1 MFRNALSC
9 FVAQLELT
17 RLTETLPDNID
28 YTELMEMVQQRLQG
42 APGKTLGVFELL
54 QAKEVHLPDPDNPSY
69 AVASM
74 SAPLTVFLFDIE
86 GTTTP
91 LPFVRKVMMPIAES
105 RVEAYM
111 ATHFPADQAF
121 VDRLTAASA
130 PQSSPLAKA
139 TMAYS
144 KAFTDALATSGAR
157 DWKDEAA
164 NEVTR
169 SEFCALFHSE
179 IERGSDHAA
188 VKVVQAAIW
197 AEVFAEG
204 KLQSQVFPDVNTFF
218 RFAGGPAMTERVRIA
233 LYSSGS
239 IEAQKL
245 IMANTPYGDLNPFI
259 TAYFDPLL
267 VGTKLMP
274 KSYMKIRTL
283 LAEKLDIPPESMQI
297 VFVTDNTSEASAAE
311 TSGAVESSILCV
323 RPLNDWITF
332 DTMLSINVPYI
343 MSFTQLMQ
351 CNCVVDM
358 KKLVNDAKECMKE
371 HSTS

>member
-1 MFRNALSC
+1 MLRNALSC
-9 FVAQLELT
+9 FVAQLELA
-17 RLTETLPDNID
+17 RLTGTLPSSID
-28 YTELMEMVQQRLQG
+28 YEELVAMVQQRLQG

-54 QAKEVHLPDPDNPSY
+54 QAKEIHLPEPDNPNY

-74 SAPLTVFLFDIE
+74 LAPLTVFLFDIE

-91 LPFVRKVMMPIAES
+91 LPFVQKVMMPLAES

-111 ATHFPADQAF
+111 AAHFPADQAF
-121 VDRLTAASA
+121 VDLLTAVAE

-139 TMAYS
+139 PTAYS
-144 KAFTDALATSGAR
+144 KAFTDALAASGAR

-164 NEVTR
+164 NEVAR
-169 SEFCALFHSE
+169 SEFCAFFHHE
-179 IERGSDHAA
+179 IKRGSDHAA
-188 VKVVQAAIW
+188 VKAVQAAIW
-197 AEVFAEG
+197 TEVFAEG
-204 KLQSQVFPDVNTFF
+204 KLQSQVFPDVSTFF
-218 RFAGGPAMTERVRIA
+218 RFAGGPAMAERTRIA

-239 IEAQKL
+239 IAAQKL
-245 IMANTPYGDLNPFI
+245 VMGHTPYGDLNPFI

-283 LAEKLDIPPESMQI
+283 LAEKLDIPQESMHI

-311 TSGAVESSILCV
+311 TSGAVESAILCV

-351 CNCVVDM
+351 RNCDVDM
-358 KKLVNDAKECMKE
+358 AKLVSDTKECMKQ
-371 HSTS
+371 HNTS